1 MDFIDNFYY
10 SENDYYEDVDSQKIN
25 RCAISAVL
33 PIIMKNDL
41 TERQKSCL
49 ELKYV
54 KNLNQSEIAEK
65 LSLSQPTVC
74 RHIKT
79 AKDIVNN
86 RLAYCLTALS
96 KANKMWIDA
105 ENSFH

>member
-41 TERQKSCL
+41 TERQKA
-49 ELKYV
+49 V
-54 KNLNQSEIAEK
+54 WN
-65 LSLSQPTVC
+65 
-74 RHIKT
+74 
-79 AKDIVNN
+79 
-86 RLAYCLTALS
+86 
-96 KANKMWIDA
+96 
-105 ENSFH
+105 